1 MQIRTYQ
8 MHMFAW
14 KHGKS
19 WSPGVRRELL
29 IAYTEFTINLEKFI
43 SVAGSLYL

>member
-1 MQIRTYQ
+1 MQIQ
-8 MHMFAW
+8 NDKMHMLRETW
-14 KHGKS
+14 KEVEPS
-19 WSPGVRRELL
+19 VRSKLL